1 MPVRTCFLLD
11 MSTSFAEGLRV
22 RSGQQCRVLQRLR
35 ELQKIAQASSAVRPS
50 RWTIIEPL
58 TDHHTD
64 MLPRT
69 RTDPQENPLCCALRY
84 RGLGQPE
91 LADGAGIGWSARNI
105 RFQGSTSAKPGAA
118 LEIRLDAVRGLIP
131 ALMILAEV
139 TSCEAQGRNRFE
151 LAAAIRGILAL

>member
-1 MPVRTCFLLD
+1 MDYNQAIT
-11 MSTSFAEGLRV
+11 
-22 RSGQQCRVLQRLR
+22 LQDT
-35 ELQKIAQASSAVRPS
+35 V
-50 RWTIIEPL
+50 
-58 TDHHTD
+58 

-84 RGLGQPE
+84 RGLDQAA

-105 RFQGSTSAKPGAA
+105 RFQGGASAEPGAA

-139 TSCEAQGRNRFE
+139 TACEAQGRNQFE